1 MYNVKLSK
9 QAEKFLV
16 KLPKFVVAGFVQK
29 FEKLAIDPYS
39 LTGVDT
45 ITNPKS
51 IGVETDIAYRI
62 RVENYRA
69 TYTIEDEIL
78 TIFIFE
84 IEHRSKVYRNKK

>member
-1 MYNVKLSK
+1 MARN
-9 QAEKFLV
+9 
-16 KLPKFVVAGFVQK
+16 
-29 FEKLAIDPYS
+29 PYE

-51 IGVETDIAYRI
+51 VGIDATIAYRI

-78 TIFIFE
+78 TIYIFE
-84 IEHRSKVYRNKK
+84 IEHRNKVYRQK